1 MSFICKIP
9 LNRFHFMCAVSFHM
23 LPSSYDVENEMQ
35 QLRFQSSDDVN
46 DLVKYIAAINDKV
59 TQMEVLQQNQLNY
72 AE

>member
-1 MSFICKIP
+1 VLYHFIF
-9 LNRFHFMCAVSFHM
+9 L
-23 LPSSYDVENEMQ
+23 SSHYVENEIQ

-72 AE
+72 TE

>member
-1 MSFICKIP
+1 MSTENSLYQFHSIYVLYLYHFIS
-9 LNRFHFMCAVSFHM
+9 L
-23 LPSSYDVENEMQ
+23 SSHVVENEIQ

-72 AE
+72 TE